1 VSAPRLRPA
10 PLPLGPLAVVGLA
23 CLLAAW
29 PSAARA
35 GGPLGAEDS
44 RIRTSRYAIDF
55 YSGQV
60 VSASRVI
67 GLAGS
72 FSAIA
77 EGVDAVPINPAA
89 AAVRVPWSYHW
100 FDYDLTLGISF
111 PTAILGSDVEN
122 LGLRAAE
129 YRYDGYYVPSIGLLG
144 SFGRTGIGLTVEDRR
159 YSLTSSTSQ
168 TPSSGADRYAASLYS
183 VHAVVARSVWR
194 GQLTFGVG
202 LRLVGFSLI
211 DESTKATRLAMTGI
225 SAETG
230 VLVAPTDSHFR
241 LGLVGRLPVSARPQ
255 ADSELKPNADG
266 DLVAPGDFYF
276 PQSVEVPWE
285 AELSLA
291 VELGERP
298 LNPRW
303 ENPDEYT
310 RPLRAEL
317 SRARE
322 IRAARHATQAEED
335 QARLDERQQLE
346 AHEADLTER
355 RRYAH
360 QHSPRTRKLL
370 TATVLLTGPVSEAV
384 APVSLL
390 RQTVTRSGQGITVT
404 PRLGLEV
411 EPIENWVQMRLGLY
425 LEPGR
430 AAQANARLHFTTGFD
445 VKLFP
450 WSVFGLYHDSTW
462 WSVGAVVDVADRYN
476 NVAFRVGVWR

>member
-1 VSAPRLRPA
+1 MSALRPRPA
-10 PLPLGPLAVVGLA
+10 LPFVA
-23 CLLAAW
+23 LAAALAAGW
-29 PSAARA
+29 PSGARA
-35 GGPLGAEDS
+35 GGPLGPEDS
-44 RIRTSRYAIDF
+44 RILTSRYAIDF
-55 YSGQV
+55 YSGPV

-89 AAVRVPWSYHW
+89 AAVRVPWSYEW
-100 FDYDLTLGISF
+100 FDYDVTLGISF
-111 PTAILGSDVEN
+111 PTAILGSDIEN
-122 LGLRAAE
+122 LGLRASE
-129 YRYDGYYVPSIGLLG
+129 YHYDGYYVPSIGLVG
-144 SFGRTGIGLTVEDRR
+144 NFGRTGIGLTVEDRR
-159 YSLTSSTSQ
+159 YALSAATGSTE
-168 TPSSGADRYAASLYS
+168 DHFAASLYS
-183 VHAVVARSVWR
+183 VHAVVARGLWH

-202 LRLVGFSLI
+202 LRLIGFSLI
-211 DESTKATRLAMTGI
+211 DDTTKATRLAMTGL
-225 SAETG
+225 SAEAG
-230 VLVAPTDSHFR
+230 VVVAPTDSRFR

-255 ADSELKPNADG
+255 ADSELKPNPEG
-266 DLVAPGDFYF
+266 DLVGPGNFYL

-285 AELSLA
+285 AELSIA
-291 VELGERP
+291 VELGDRP

-317 SRARE
+317 ARARE
-322 IRAARHATQAEED
+322 LRQARHASEEEEEI
-335 QARLDERQQLE
+335 AREDERTLLE
-346 AHEADLTER
+346 AHEEDLIER
-355 RRYAH
+355 RRYAYR
-360 QHSPRTRKLL
+360 SASRTRKLI
-370 TATVLLTGPVSEAV
+370 TATVLLTGPVSDAV

-390 RQTVTRSGQGITVT
+390 RQTVTRSGQGVTVT

-411 EPIENWVQMRLGLY
+411 EPVDDWMQLRLGLY

-430 AAQANARLHFTTGFD
+430 AATSSARLHFTTGFD

-450 WSVFGLYHDSTW
+450 WTVFGLYHDGTW